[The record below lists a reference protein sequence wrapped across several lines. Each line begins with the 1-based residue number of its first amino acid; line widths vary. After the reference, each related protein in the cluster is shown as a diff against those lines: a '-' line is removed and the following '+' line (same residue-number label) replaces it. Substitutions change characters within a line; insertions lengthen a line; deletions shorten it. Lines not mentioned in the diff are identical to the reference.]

1 MRRGVILRG
10 GVPIVPLA
18 WRADR
23 PWSRMR
29 GLLGRARLADGARQA
44 LWLVP
49 CGSVHTAGMGY
60 PLDIVFLDRGGR
72 VLDCCE
78 GVRPWR
84 MRLGRGAHQT
94 VEMAPGGIAALGPV
108 RGEEWQWLRSES

>member
-1 MRRGVILRG
+1 EDDAAAGDVLLPIDLPGAGVLHLLAHEAGGDPVRRGVILRG

-84 MRLGRGAHQT
+84 
-94 VEMAPGGIAALGPV
+94 
-108 RGEEWQWLRSES
+108 